1 MKAMKRALSHCSV
14 DLLIEGASV
23 EKTINILKTYVDY
36 CQAGGLEDGT
46 LPVHEYRK
54 MQRSLILLYQ
64 NKDTYVSPWG
74 QAERSHRETLEPS
87 V

>member
-1 MKAMKRALSHCSV
+1 MKAMKMALSHCSV
-14 DLLIEGASV
+14 DLLIEGASGR
-23 EKTINILKTYVDY
+23 KNNILKTYVDY
-36 CQAGGLEDGT
+36 CQAGRLEDGA

-64 NKDTYVSPWG
+64 NKDTYVSRWG